1 MEKLNGIIY
10 NGKVY
15 EAVLDDTDSCVECAF
30 GDREIGC
37 CRKSFCTSFM
47 QGYGKSPYILRY
59 SQSLTD
65 KLNK

>member
-10 NGKVY
+10 NGRVY
-15 EAVLDDTDSCVECAF
+15 ITEEAKKPCE
-30 GDREIGC
+30 GC
-37 CRKSFCTSFM
+37 NLKYECTS
-47 QGYGKSPYILRY
+47 GSILGLICSRLDLDKCLRY